1 MPRIPIVFTLF
12 DEISKEGDNI
22 QNKATNHGTKIDV
35 FLFILHL
42 LFSGSPS
49 AKLRQQSGPLRVRV
63 ETVVKKKR
71 LQVILRE
78 PAECTL
84 SLIHI

>member
-1 MPRIPIVFTLF
+1 MIEMPRIPIVFTLF

-22 QNKATNHGTKIDV
+22 RIKLRTMGLKSMC
-35 FLFILHL
+35 FFFILHL
-42 LFSGSPS
+42 LFPGNPS
-49 AKLRQQSGPLRVRV
+49 AKLRQQSSPSRVRV

-78 PAECTL
+78 PAECT
-84 SLIHI
+84 